1 MFHRL
6 VNGLEV
12 LAGIGA
18 LVVVVFLFANEPSGG
33 GVAATYSTPGG
44 QTYSANC
51 ARCHGA
57 HGEGNIGPQLAGGVV
72 VKDFPNAADQVAVV
86 TNGRGGMPAFGHTL
100 SAAQIRQVVDF
111 TRTGLK

>member
-6 VNGLEV
+6 VDALEV
-12 LAGIGA
+12 LAGAGA
-18 LVVVVFLFANEPSGG
+18 LVAVAFLFANEPGG
-33 GVAATYSTPGG
+33 GRIATTYSTPGG
-44 QTYSANC
+44 QIFAANC

-57 HGEGNIGPQLAGGVV
+57 HGEGNLGPQLAGGVV
-72 VKDFPNAADQVAVV
+72 VNDFPNVADQIAVV

-100 SAAQIRQVVDF
+100 SAAQIRLVVDF